1 VLDEAELVATLQR
14 SIERIERPPEA
25 VIAVAF
31 AWTRAPEHGEL
42 LAVARA
48 IARAV
53 SQPAPRSAPLV
64 VLIDGDVGK
73 TVGHLLRDEVG
84 LACEIISIDGVDLRD
99 FDFVDAGAMVTP
111 PGVIP
116 LVIKSLVFR

>member
-1 VLDEAELVATLQR
+1 
-14 SIERIERPPEA
+14 
-25 VIAVAF
+25 
-31 AWTRAPEHGEL
+31 
-42 LAVARA
+42 
-48 IARAV
+48 
-53 SQPAPRSAPLV
+53 
-64 VLIDGDVGK
+64 
-73 TVGHLLRDEVG
+73 